1 MRPLARSNRSHA
13 ASQPGCSRSLV
24 ARSARVVTG
33 LLASGLLLAGCM
45 GQIGDGAAEGSGT
58 SGDGPESGGDTD
70 GRLTTTRV
78 LRLTHRQYN
87 HTVQDLLGIE
97 GEPAASFAGDV
108 ASEGFTNKAEQLVV
122 DGRLGPQY
130 RSAAEELAARSVTD
144 ETSFAHVV
152 PCDPS
157 SAACAE
163 EFIASFG
170 RQAFRRP
177 LTADETQ
184 RLKALFDSGAEL
196 VASGD
201 AFRDGVRV
209 VIEALL
215 QSPDFLY
222 RTELSDAKGPDGL
235 IALTDWELA
244 SRLSYM
250 LWDTMPDQELLDA
263 AAAGEL
269 HTPEQIEAQVT
280 RMLGDPRLKRPVEDF
295 HEQWWTLNFDGLS
308 RDTEQFPEF
317 VPDIGPAMEQEARSF
332 IEDVVFAGNG
342 GIRELLT
349 APYTMADSRV
359 APLYGAEVAASFQRL
374 DFEPGVRRGILMQ
387 SGFLASHAH
396 FAKTSPIHRGVFVHR
411 RILCTSLPDPPASVD
426 FTLPPFDE
434 NIRTTRDQVTQ
445 HTSKS
450 ACVGCHSI
458 INPVGFAFENFDAVG
473 RERQTENDVAV
484 DTSGSMVI
492 DGTERSFANA
502 VELVELLGE
511 SQQVRE
517 CYAGA
522 WLRYVFQ
529 RDKTAADAAAIAE
542 LSRPGL
548 SVKDVIRGLTRTE
561 AFRLRAP
568 NRVGQ

>member
-1 MRPLARSNRSHA
+1 MRPVDCPHRSPA
-13 ASQPGCSRSLV
+13 ASQLRPSRSL
-24 ARSARVVTG
+24 ALRSSRALVGVF
-33 LLASGLLLAGCM
+33 ASGLLLAGCM
-45 GQIGDGAAEGSGT
+45 GSINDGAAER
-58 SGDGPESGGDTD
+58 GDGAEGGDPGSQPD
-70 GRLTTTRV
+70 GVPLTTRV
-78 LRLTHRQYN
+78 LRLSHSQYN
-87 HTVQDLLGIE
+87 HTVQDLLGVDAR
-97 GEPAASFAGDV
+97 PAASFAGDV
-108 ASEGFTNKAEQLVV
+108 ASEGFTNKAEQLLV

-130 RSAAEELAARSVTD
+130 RTAAEELAARSVAD
-144 ETSFAHVV
+144 SASFAHVV
-152 PCDPS
+152 PCDP
-157 SAACAE
+157 AAAGCAE
-163 EFIASFG
+163 EFIQSFG
-170 RQAFRRP
+170 TKAFRRP
-177 LTADETQ
+177 VSSDEKQ
-184 RLKALFDSGAEL
+184 RLKALFDKGAEL

-222 RTELSDAKGPDGL
+222 RTELSDTRGEDGFV
-235 IALTDWELA
+235 ALNDWELA

-280 RMLGDPRLKRPVEDF
+280 RMLGDPRLKRPVEEF
-295 HEQWWTLNFDGLS
+295 HEQWWDLNFEGLA

-317 VPDIGPAMEQEARSF
+317 TADIGPALEEEAQRF
-332 IEDVVFAGNG
+332 IEDVVFSGNG

-349 APYTMADSRV
+349 APYTMADTRV
-359 APLYGAEVAASFQRL
+359 APLYGAEVTASFQRL
-374 DFEPGVRRGILMQ
+374 NFDPEVRRGILMQ

-411 RILCTSLPDPPASVD
+411 RIMCTTLPDPPASVD

-434 NIRTTRDQVTQ
+434 NIRTTRDQVTH

-450 ACVGCHSI
+450 ACVGCHSM

-473 RERQTENDVAV
+473 RERRTENDVEV
-484 DTSGSMVI
+484 DTTGAVLLDGS
-492 DGTERSFANA
+492 EKSFANA
-502 VELVELLGE
+502 VELVEALGE

-522 WLRYVFQ
+522 WLRYVYQ
-529 RDKTAADAAAIAE
+529 RDKTPSDRTTIEE

-548 SVKDVIRGLTRTE
+548 SVKEVMRGLTRTK
-561 AFRLRAP
+561 AFRVRAP